1 MTSPFETWHSEQLR
15 AIETAL
21 TNWITPAG
29 NAELGAAMAY
39 AVQGGG
45 KRMRP
50 VLTLATAHALGGDA
64 AAALRAACAL
74 ECIHAYSLVHDDMPC
89 MDNDTLRRGKPTVH
103 VAYGEAVA
111 LLVGDALQSL
121 AFELITPTDDS
132 IAPAMQAQL
141 CGLLARAAGQRGM
154 CGGQAIDL
162 LSVGKKL
169 TQAELENMH
178 ALKTGALLEASV
190 MMGAACAGAVS
201 SAAQAGLQRYAKNL
215 GLAFQVVDDVL
226 DCTGDTATLGKTA
239 GKDAEADKPTYVALL
254 GLAGA
259 QDYAR
264 ALHQEA
270 LAGLQSTG
278 LADTDYLRAI
288 AHAVVERAH

>member
-1 MTSPFETWHSEQLR
+1 MTSPFETWQREQLR
-15 AIETAL
+15 AIEAAL
-21 TNWITPAG
+21 TRWITPAG
-29 NAELGAAMAY
+29 NAQLGAAMAY

-45 KRMRP
+45 KRIRP

-190 MMGAACAGAVS
+190 MMGAACAGAAS

-270 LAGLQSTG
+270 LAGLQSTN

>member
-1 MTSPFETWHSEQLR
+1 M
-15 AIETAL
+15 
-21 TNWITPAG
+21 
-29 NAELGAAMAY
+29 
-39 AVQGGG
+39 
-45 KRMRP
+45 
-50 VLTLATAHALGGDA
+50 
-64 AAALRAACAL
+64 
-74 ECIHAYSLVHDDMPC
+74 
-89 MDNDTLRRGKPTVH
+89 H

-121 AFELITPTDDS
+121 AFELITPTDGS

-141 CGLLARAAGQRGM
+141 CGLLARAAGQSGM

-254 GLAGA
+254 GLASA

-270 LAGLQSTG
+270 LSGLQSTG

>member
-1 MTSPFETWHSEQLR
+1 MPK
-15 AIETAL
+15 
-21 TNWITPAG
+21 TPP
-29 NAELGAAMAY
+29 
-39 AVQGGG
+39 
-45 KRMRP
+45 R
-50 VLTLATAHALGGDA
+50 
-64 AAALRAACAL
+64 
-74 ECIHAYSLVHDDMPC
+74 S
-89 MDNDTLRRGKPTVH
+89 
-103 VAYGEAVA
+103 
-111 LLVGDALQSL
+111 QS
-121 AFELITPTDDS
+121 
-132 IAPAMQAQL
+132 
-141 CGLLARAAGQRGM
+141 
-154 CGGQAIDL
+154 
-162 LSVGKKL
+162 
-169 TQAELENMH
+169 
-178 ALKTGALLEASV
+178 
-190 MMGAACAGAVS
+190 AVS

-288 AHAVVERAH
+288 GEAQPSSS

>member
-1 MTSPFETWHSEQLR
+1 MTSPFETWQREQLR
-15 AIETAL
+15 AIEAAL
-21 TNWITPAG
+21 TRWITPAG
-29 NAELGAAMAY
+29 NAQLGAAMAY

-45 KRMRP
+45 KRIRP
-50 VLTLATAHALGGDA
+50 VLTLATTHALGGAA